1 MRLSEL
7 FEDAETAAKERAF
20 QDAWTAAGPMLKAKG
35 IPPSYHGRV
44 QSRAHELAISYEQD
58 VDDAISTAASE
69 VGAKIKKQTPAT
81 TSQQSQQSR
90 KLDNPYA
97 DRAKQAARADRV
109 GRSGKRW
116 GNQYYSDPTQSGGV
130 KGSLAKLTPK
140 AMAKRAVDKVDQEL
154 GKAIDIDRALAK
166 TGSLNKNSRR
176 RR

>member
-35 IPPSYHGRV
+35 IPPSYYGKV
-44 QSRAHELAISYEQD
+44 QSRAHELAISYKQD

-69 VGAKIKKQTPAT
+69 LGAKVAKQAPAT

-97 DRAKQAARADRV
+97 DMAKQASKADRV
-109 GRSGKRW
+109 GKSGKRW
-116 GNQYYSDPTQSGGV
+116 GNQYYSDPASSGGV

-140 AMAKRAVDKVDQEL
+140 SLAKRAVDKVDQEL
-154 GKAIDIDRALAK
+154 GKAIDIDRAFAK
-166 TGSLNKNSRR
+166 AGSLNKNSRR

>member
-7 FEDAETAAKERAF
+7 FEDAETSQKERAF

-35 IPPSYHGRV
+35 IPPAYHGKV
-44 QSRAHELAISYEQD
+44 QGRAHELAISYEQD

-69 VGAKIKKQTPAT
+69 VVAKIKKQTPST

-97 DRAKQAARADRV
+97 DRAKQSARSDRV

-116 GNQYYSDPTQSGGV
+116 GNQYYSEPGSSGGV
-130 KGSLAKLTPK
+130 KDTLAKLSPK
-140 AMAKRAVDKVDQEL
+140 ALAKRAVDKVDQEV
-154 GKAIDIDRALAK
+154 GKAIDIDRALA
-166 TGSLNKNSRR
+166 GNLNKNSRR